1 MPGIVENKNKTSKQN
16 LQSNLFLSKQMV
28 EFGESSN

>member
-1 MPGIVENKNKTSKQN
+1 MPEFVENKNKTSKQH